1 MTRYISVYRCRL
13 CGEEYIEGG
22 TDTGHAA
29 MNGANEAALIAS
41 GIEPGRLC
49 MNAPTLFSIHHC
61 DGGSYG
67 ISEFLGFKN
76 ADLEYKMKEIFENL
90 CKEYKEKGAKAK
102 VSTSIFQGE
111 FCITMRKSNGI
122 VRKMS
127 CSAEARMMAEACGE
141 KFSLED
147 YCRNIF
153 EQMIRQLDRLLERQ
167 ARE

>member
-13 CGEEYIEGG
+13 CGKEYAEGG
-22 TDTGHAA
+22 TDTGRAA
-29 MNGANEAALIAS
+29 MNGANEAALTAS
-41 GIEPGRLC
+41 GIDPGRLC

-67 ISEFLGFKN
+67 ISEFLGFKEVG
-76 ADLEYKMKEIFENL
+76 LEYKMKEILENL
-90 CKEYKEKGAKAK
+90 CKEYEEKGAKAK
-102 VSTSIFQGE
+102 VSTSIFPGG

-122 VRKMS
+122 VRKMG
-127 CSAEARMMAEACGE
+127 CSTEARAQAEACGE

-153 EQMIRQLDRLLERQ
+153 EQMIRQLDQLLERETQ
-167 ARE
+167 K